1 VGGSI
6 LSHYHFQ
13 GGRTDFP
20 IQKAEIVHTI
30 KKGRVIVDVLDWPLS
45 VIRLS
50 SRDRTKL
57 LAMAEQMLNYWQS
70 YSNPDLGI
78 LAKTIECHN
87 TFTPIMRKQ
96 QDQYHFYLVLRNN
109 RATTERPYG
118 LFHPREELFH
128 IKKENI
134 GLIEVMGLAILPGR
148 LKQELDLIQHVLKNN
163 LPLTDYPELKK
174 HEPWIE
180 KIRDKVLKAFRM
192 DLFLQ
197 MEVGRIFEEVIE
209 DCGVFKRTDRK
220 AFIDFVEKAC
230 R

>member
-1 VGGSI
+1 
-6 LSHYHFQ
+6 
-13 GGRTDFP
+13 
-20 IQKAEIVHTI
+20 
-30 KKGRVIVDVLDWPLS
+30 
-45 VIRLS
+45 
-50 SRDRTKL
+50 
-57 LAMAEQMLNYWQS
+57 
-70 YSNPDLGI
+70 
-78 LAKTIECHN
+78 
-87 TFTPIMRKQ
+87 
-96 QDQYHFYLVLRNN
+96 
-109 RATTERPYG
+109 
-118 LFHPREELFH
+118 
-128 IKKENI
+128 
-134 GLIEVMGLAILPGR
+134 